1 MLWVNP
7 SVHYVNTCHYGWFNK
22 QAKQSIAEQ
31 DKVKWESQTEKDGMK
46 KGTVTGVA
54 SQSENKQN
62 MQNGIEVKAVNLE
75 QHIEE

>member
-1 MLWVNP
+1 
-7 SVHYVNTCHYGWFNK
+7 
-22 QAKQSIAEQ
+22 
-31 DKVKWESQTEKDGMK
+31 MK